1 MGHSGVTFL
10 EKMEMGGSTYK
21 IEKIKRKGKLRK
33 ALVEIDSGF
42 NCTFWYKY
50 KLKDKFVGPA
60 NDKYGRKI
68 LY

>member
-10 EKMEMGGSTYK
+10 EKMGWAGSTYK
-21 IEKIKRKGKLRK
+21 IEKIKQKGKLRK

-42 NCTFWYKY
+42 NCTLWYKY